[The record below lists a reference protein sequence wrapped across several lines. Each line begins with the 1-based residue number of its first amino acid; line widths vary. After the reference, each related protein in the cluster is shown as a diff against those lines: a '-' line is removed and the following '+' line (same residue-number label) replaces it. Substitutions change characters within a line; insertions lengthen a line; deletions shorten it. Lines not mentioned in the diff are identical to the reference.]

1 MLAYEMDGK
10 PLPRVHGAP
19 LRLVIPEMYG
29 YKNVKWVNRIELV
42 PKAGSGYWEELGY
55 DNDAWVGRSNGY
67 SHMSAV
73 ARAARVSR
81 RRRAT
86 GKRRV
91 RRFSRTERALHW
103 GNALGFFVL
112 LASGLVLYLPSL
124 AVVVGRRPLVKE
136 VHLWSGIGW
145 VAMLALIVVL
155 GDRRGLA
162 RTVRDLDAFDG
173 DDAALAHGP
182 QARAAGSLQRRAE
195 AEHGA
200 DRGVHGAVPRLGRA
214 ALARRA
220 QHASSASRARCCSTT
235 A

>member
-1 MLAYEMDGK
+1 M
-10 PLPRVHGAP
+10 
-19 LRLVIPEMYG
+19 
-29 YKNVKWVNRIELV
+29 
-42 PKAGSGYWEELGY
+42 
-55 DNDAWVGRSNGY
+55 
-67 SHMSAV
+67 
-73 ARAARVSR
+73 
-81 RRRAT
+81 
-86 GKRRV
+86 

-103 GNALGFFVL
+103 GNALGFLVL

-136 VHLWSGIGW
+136 IHLWSGIGW
-145 VAMLALIVVL
+145 VALLALIVVL

-162 RTVRDLDAFDG
+162 RTVRDLDGFDG
-173 DDAALAHGP
+173 DDARWLTARKPAPQGRFNAGP
-182 QARAAGSLQRRAE
+182 E

-200 DRGVHGAVPRLGRA
+200 DRGVHAAVPRLGPA